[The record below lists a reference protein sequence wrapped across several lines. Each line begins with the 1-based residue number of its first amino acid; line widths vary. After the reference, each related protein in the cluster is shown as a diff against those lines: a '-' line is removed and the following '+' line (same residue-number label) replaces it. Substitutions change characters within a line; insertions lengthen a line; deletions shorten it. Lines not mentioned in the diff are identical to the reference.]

1 MTRETLIRTM
11 LASHFI
17 LPSSANTLRGGSG
30 SENNGTVPFDTMA
43 RKNNIR
49 RRGEISFNADV
60 HNKRS
65 HLNLFDSDGGSSRSM
80 NQLDKQSRIIG
91 GSVASSVEFE
101 FLVSMQ
107 DFGHFCGGSL
117 IAPDVVLTAA

>member
-30 SENNGTVPFDTMA
+30 SENNGNVPLNTNA
-43 RKNNIR
+43 RRNNSR
-49 RRGEISFNADV
+49 MRGDLSFNADV
-60 HNKRS
+60 HKKRS

-91 GSVASSVEFE
+91 GSVASSDEFKY
-101 FLVSMQ
+101 LVSMQ
-107 DFGHFCGGSL
+107 DFGHYCAGSL
-117 IAPDVVLTAA
+117 IASNVVLTAA